1 MESIGLIRKQAINS
15 SGVSLSV
22 IYSDD
27 GKWIVEAV
35 DGGKVNFY
43 DSIECKLKDTIQL
56 EEGGKYWWC
65 YALAFQKG
73 TNLLAASCGRRIALI
88 NF

>member
-1 MESIGLIRKQAINS
+1 MESIGLVRKQAINN
-15 SGVSLSV
+15 SGESGSV

-27 GKWIVEAV
+27 GKWIVEGV
-35 DGGKVNFY
+35 YGGKVNFY

-56 EEGGKYWWC
+56 ERGGYYWGC

-73 TNLLAASCGRRIALI
+73 TNLLAASCGRKIALI
-88 NF
+88 DL